1 VIAQTRR
8 HGWAGRVLAGHV
20 ASLAAVGAHEA
31 AAAIDGLREAG
42 VTVAVLP
49 TRIRLTRVRE
59 LVEAGVNVVV
69 GTDNQRDAFVRH
81 GNADMLAAML
91 LLAQLTGMRT
101 DGELR
106 AVWAMATVNGA
117 RALRVDGEHGV
128 APGCRADLVVLD
140 EPGVPEAILHQARR
154 RYVVKAG
161 RVVAADERL
170 LPAGTPPAP

>member
-1 VIAQTRR
+1 
-8 HGWAGRVLAGHV
+8 
-20 ASLAAVGAHEA
+20 
-31 AAAIDGLREAG
+31 
-42 VTVAVLP
+42 
-49 TRIRLTRVRE
+49 
-59 LVEAGVNVVV
+59 VNVVV

-161 RVVAADERL
+161 RVVAAGERL
-170 LPAGTPPAP
+170 LPAGAPPAP